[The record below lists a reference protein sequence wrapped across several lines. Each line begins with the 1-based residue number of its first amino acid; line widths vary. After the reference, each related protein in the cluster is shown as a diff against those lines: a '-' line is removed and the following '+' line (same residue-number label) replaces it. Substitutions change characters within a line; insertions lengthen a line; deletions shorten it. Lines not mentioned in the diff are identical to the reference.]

1 MQIAYHHITGESMN
15 EVEVFVG
22 NHTIIDPMVYG
33 LWLKGYS
40 GNTILGFLKHFY
52 SEK

>member
-1 MQIAYHHITGESMN
+1 MN

-22 NHTIIDPMVYG
+22 NHTTIDPEIYE

-40 GNTILGFLKHFY
+40 GKISRSKI
-52 SEK
+52 